1 MTEITIDNSKLPG
14 VKEVVRDFG
23 VLEDHTLAHTL
34 QEQEIEHHL
43 STNIQRNRLVKHD
56 LKVAKQL
63 QEEEDL
69 RAQTRLKKQHNE
81 LELLDVE
88 IAQEIQEKLV
98 IDAERRRRQEE
109 KDEDIARLL
118 QEREE
123 KRKRSSREESQCSNH
138 EGHRKGRHKEYQ
150 SEYDRPHRHDKHER
164 QRKERID
171 PRSERSSPSSDVR
184 SRGRSVESRS
194 TCKEDDYGLHKPEN
208 PHHRASNKKERP
220 ERPPLPKT
228 NKHDNVGSDNV
239 NGEYLDEHPPESRR
253 GRSQSHDIFGKHDSG
268 NERHQDN
275 YNVKV
280 SKRSFEGDYASERQ
294 RRRTP
299 SPIRERH
306 PRDSGLRQREIR
318 DAQQTKPSSGPKTRE
333 EYDAEIARK
342 LQERELK
349 VNVLDLQA
357 AQLAQD
363 EEIARWLM
371 EKEEKA
377 YRKSKSKEKMSDRRR
392 PEEREPRSQEYVR
405 PGTRE
410 SKESHRSRSDKPYRP
425 LPPFPDEVGECD
437 FEQDYTNRN
446 QHNSPRS
453 NSKSQ
458 SSHKGSSYRP

>member
-138 EGHRKGRHKEYQ
+138 E
-150 SEYDRPHRHDKHER
+150 
-164 QRKERID
+164 
-171 PRSERSSPSSDVR
+171 
-184 SRGRSVESRS
+184 
-194 TCKEDDYGLHKPEN
+194 
-208 PHHRASNKKERP
+208 
-220 ERPPLPKT
+220 
-228 NKHDNVGSDNV
+228 
-239 NGEYLDEHPPESRR
+239 
-253 GRSQSHDIFGKHDSG
+253 
-268 NERHQDN
+268 
-275 YNVKV
+275 
-280 SKRSFEGDYASERQ
+280 
-294 RRRTP
+294 
-299 SPIRERH
+299 
-306 PRDSGLRQREIR
+306 GLRQREIR